1 MSQPQFRQSRPGMM
15 RRGGGGS
22 GEFNH
27 SIRDESVKKQIVA
40 GFIVYRKT
48 EEGTK
53 YLFLYRRGSYWN
65 FPKGH
70 FEPGENAL
78 ATAFRETEEETGLKR
93 ADLHLAQGF
102 KTYVKFHFEKDGHRI
117 YDTVILYLAETK
129 KAEVVVSPREHSGF
143 AWFLYP
149 DAMHILGRYQ
159 GTKRALQQANDFLRR
174 KGIQRN
180 SQNPAR

>member
-1 MSQPQFRQSRPGMM
+1 MM
-15 RRGGGGS
+15 RG
-22 GEFNH
+22 
-27 SIRDESVKKQIVA
+27 RDTRPSAPAQSVHDPNVKKQVVA
-40 GFIVYRKT
+40 GFIVYRRT

-70 FEPGENAL
+70 FEQGENAL
-78 ATAFRETEEETGLKR
+78 ATAFRETEEETGLRR

-117 YDTVILYLAETK
+117 YDTVILYLAETR
-129 KAEVVVSPREHSGF
+129 KAEVRISDREHSGY

-159 GTKRALQQANDFLRR
+159 GTKRALQQANDFLHR
-174 KGIQRN
+174 KDIQRN
-180 SQNPAR
+180 PQNTKR